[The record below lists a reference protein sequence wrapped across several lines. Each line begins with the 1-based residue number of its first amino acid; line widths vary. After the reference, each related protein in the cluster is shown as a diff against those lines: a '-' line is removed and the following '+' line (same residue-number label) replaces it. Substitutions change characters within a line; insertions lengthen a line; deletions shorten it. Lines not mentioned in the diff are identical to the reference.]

1 LSNSTDQVG
10 PGSVAA
16 DISNAV
22 VRLLS
27 EYTGRGPTKARTH
40 INEDLITVVL
50 RDTLTKGER
59 SLVAAGKSEVVMTT
73 RVAYQQAMK
82 TDLVAAVER
91 CSDRKVAAFLSE
103 NHIDPDIAIE
113 SFVLE
118 PRDDESA
125 STADLDGTRTPR
137 ADTDGHAQ
145 NGSA

>member
-1 LSNSTDQVG
+1 LSNSTDQVVA
-10 PGSVAA
+10 GSVAA

-59 SLVAAGKSEVVMTT
+59 SLVAAGKSDVVMTT
-73 RVAYQQAMK
+73 RIAYQQAMK
-82 TDLVAAVER
+82 TDLVSAVER
-91 CSDRKVAAFLSE
+91 CSDRTVAAFLSE

-118 PRDDESA
+118 PRAGETA
-125 STADLDGTRTPR
+125 STADLDGDRTPV
-137 ADTDGHAQ
+137 ADGDGYAQ
-145 NGSA
+145 SGIA